1 MARWA
6 IVALR
11 FMAVPYERLW
21 GSSPGEGP
29 LTVSLSRMGQP
40 AWTSLHRLPVKDFE
54 KLFKKLLGILTPD
67 HAAAI
72 GL

>member
-1 MARWA
+1 
-6 IVALR
+6 
-11 FMAVPYERLW
+11 
-21 GSSPGEGP
+21 
-29 LTVSLSRMGQP
+29 
-40 AWTSLHRLPVKDFE
+40 VKDFE

>member
-1 MARWA
+1 M
-6 IVALR
+6 
-11 FMAVPYERLW
+11 
-21 GSSPGEGP
+21 GKQPGEGP

>member
-1 MARWA
+1 
-6 IVALR
+6 
-11 FMAVPYERLW
+11 
-21 GSSPGEGP
+21 
-29 LTVSLSRMGQP
+29 
-40 AWTSLHRLPVKDFE
+40 LHRLPVKDFE